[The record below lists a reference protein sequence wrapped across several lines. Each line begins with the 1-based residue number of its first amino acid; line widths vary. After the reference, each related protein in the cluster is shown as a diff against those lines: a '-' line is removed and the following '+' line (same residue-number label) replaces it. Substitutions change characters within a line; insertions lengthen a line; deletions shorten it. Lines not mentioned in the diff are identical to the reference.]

1 MNLVSNQDRLI
12 RYCSIACLAS
22 TVGLLAIWVLPNT
35 IALRHIFLGIG
46 FIAAIPLILQ
56 TQFLSRKSISELLPL
71 LLLLALF
78 IWVIVH
84 LTFFSLDF
92 DLELKEFKTLWARSF
107 LGAVLAIGFSIAI
120 QRDSKLQPPFFV
132 ALFIVSILNIE
143 AYLYMCAKA
152 GAFISFREYVWTFVF
167 KKIEAA
173 YFGVLA
179 ISIACGNIVYLLGAP
194 PSKIR
199 TSVIAWWILGI
210 VIALIASIINI
221 TKNGIAIGVGLCAL
235 LAFTYLMRTL
245 FYESRSGLKVIL
257 SLGLIGVII
266 LGGWQVNRLFSS
278 PGWSNFVDDVKI
290 SSRIDEHS
298 YWKKN
303 NSTVFPMNNSGVMV
317 SGNVYE
323 RMSWATAGV
332 RLIKAYPMGYGS
344 INRSFVGMLNHAKI
358 EQELESST
366 HSGWIDFGLAFGV
379 PGLVIMLT
387 IFLSILWFGFWKG
400 GQFGLMGAWLAIGL
414 IPFGV
419 VAEINYKH
427 NFEILIFFITFAAA
441 SVIGIQGSK
450 SNSLKVNKV

>member
-1 MNLVSNQDRLI
+1 MSLVFDQDRLI
-12 RYCSIACLAS
+12 RYCSIACLS
-22 TVGLLAIWVLPNT
+22 SVVGLLAIWVLPNT
-35 IALRHIFLGIG
+35 IALRHVFLGIG
-46 FIAAIPLILQ
+46 FIAAIPLILK
-56 TQFLSRKSISELLPL
+56 TQFLSRKSIWELLPL

-92 DLELKEFKTLWARSF
+92 DLELKELKTLWARAF
-107 LGAVLAIGFSIAI
+107 LGAVLAIGLSIAI

-132 ALFIVSILNIE
+132 ALFIVSALNIE

-152 GAFISFREYVWTFVF
+152 GSFISFREYVWAFVF

-179 ISIACGNIVYLLGAP
+179 ISIACANIVYLLSAP
-194 PSKIR
+194 ASKR
-199 TSVIAWWILGI
+199 RASVIAWWLLGI
-210 VIALIASIINI
+210 LIALIASIINI

-235 LAFTYLMRTL
+235 LALTYFARTL
-245 FYESRSGLKVIL
+245 FHESRSALKIFL
-257 SLGLIGVII
+257 SLGVIAVI
-266 LGGWQVNRLFSS
+266 TLGAWQINHLFSS
-278 PGWSNFVDDVKI
+278 PGWSNFVDDIKI

-303 NSTVFPMNNSGVMV
+303 NSTVFPINSSGVMV

-379 PGLVIMLT
+379 PGLVIMLA

-400 GQFGLMGAWLAIGL
+400 GQFGLMGAWLVIGL
-414 IPFGV
+414 VPFGI

-427 NFEILIFFITFAAA
+427 NFEILIFFIAFAAT
-441 SVIGIQGSK
+441 SVIGFQGSK
-450 SNSLKVNKV
+450 GNSLKVT

>member
-1 MNLVSNQDRLI
+1 MNRVFDQDRLI

-22 TVGLLAIWVLPNT
+22 VVGLLTIWVLPNT
-35 IALRHIFLGIG
+35 IALRHVFLGIG
-46 FIAAIPLILQ
+46 FIAAIPLILK
-56 TQFLSRKSISELLPL
+56 TQFLSRKSIWQLLPL
-71 LLLLALF
+71 LLLLTLF
-78 IWVIVH
+78 IWVLVH
-84 LTFFSLDF
+84 LIVFSLDF
-92 DLELKEFKTLWARSF
+92 DLELKELKTLWARAF
-107 LGAVLAIGFSIAI
+107 LGAVLAIGLSIAI
-120 QRDSKLQPPFFV
+120 QKDAKLQPPFFA
-132 ALFIVSILNIE
+132 ALFIVSILNIG

-179 ISIACGNIVYLLGAP
+179 ISIACANIVYLLASSSP
-194 PSKIR
+194 KKKPSAI
-199 TSVIAWWILGI
+199 TWWIVGI
-210 VIALIASIINI
+210 AIALVASIINI

-235 LAFTYLMRTL
+235 LALTYLVHIL
-245 FYESRSGLKVIL
+245 FYEPRSGLKIFL
-257 SLGLIGVII
+257 SLGLVGVITA
-266 LGGWQVNRLFSS
+266 GGWQINHLFSS
-278 PGWSNFVDDVKI
+278 PGWSNLVDDIKI

-303 NSTVFPMNNSGVMV
+303 HPIVFPINSSGVMV

-344 INRSFVGMLNHAKI
+344 INRSFVGLLNHAKI

-379 PGLVIMLT
+379 PGLLIMFA
-387 IFLSILWFGFWKG
+387 IFLSILWFGFSRG
-400 GQFGLMGAWLAIGL
+400 GQFGLIGVWLAIGL
-414 IPFGV
+414 IPFGMI
-419 VAEINYKH
+419 AEINYKH
-427 NFEILIFFITFAAA
+427 NFEILIFFIAFAAA

-450 SNSLKVNKV
+450 GNSLKVT